1 MAEKL
6 TEKQLKLIDVVNEMV
21 EKFDVN
27 TYVSS
32 VRAFKQ
38 YRDLM
43 EVLDGMTA
51 GEFRELFPSD
61 EKIDLDDDI
70 KISVVGD
77 TLEIALG
84 YKGNP
89 TWDKVCVCVE
99 TLMLQVTYRP
109 QELGDIMAN
118 DIITRSIIDA
128 LDITE
133 LDIDGKIYSTSEMI
147 KKGSGEDAYFYIYYA
162 VDDFIYHNNLMKY
175 IENNSKVFNLQDFT
189 KRLISELYV
198 EHRDILKKEYAIRL
212 ATYVKELHEMVLLG
226 YFYLVGGNK

>member
-43 EVLDGMTA
+43 EVLDGMTV

-61 EKIDLDDDI
+61 EKIDLDDNI
-70 KISVVGD
+70 KINVIGD
-77 TLEIALG
+77 TLEIALS

-89 TWDKVCVCVE
+89 TWDRVCICVE
-99 TLMLQVTYRP
+99 TLMLKVTHKP
-109 QELGDIMAN
+109 QELGDIMTN
-118 DIITRSIIDA
+118 DIITHSIIDA

-133 LDIDGKIYSTSEMI
+133 LDIDGKIYSTSEII
-147 KKGSGEDAYFYIYYA
+147 KKGSGEDVYFYIYYA
-162 VDDFIYHNNLMKY
+162 VDDFIYDNDLMKY
-175 IENNSKVFNLQDFT
+175 IKNNSEVFDLQGFA

-198 EHRDILKKEYAIRL
+198 EHKDVLKKKYAITL
-212 ATYVKELHEMVLLG
+212 AAYVKELHEMILLG
-226 YFYLVGGNK
+226 YYYLVGGNR

>member
-43 EVLDGMTA
+43 EVLDGMTV

-61 EKIDLDDDI
+61 EKIDLDDNI
-70 KISVVGD
+70 KINVIGD
-77 TLEIALG
+77 TLEIALS

-89 TWDKVCVCVE
+89 TWDRVCICVE
-99 TLMLQVTYRP
+99 TLMLKVTHKP
-109 QELGDIMAN
+109 QELGDIMTN

-133 LDIDGKIYSTSEMI
+133 LDIDGKIYSTSEII
-147 KKGSGEDAYFYIYYA
+147 KKGSGEDVYFYIYYA
-162 VDDFIYHNNLMKY
+162 VDDFIYDNDLMKY
-175 IENNSKVFNLQDFT
+175 IKNNSEVFDLQGFA

-198 EHRDILKKEYAIRL
+198 EHKDVLKKKYAITL
-212 ATYVKELHEMVLLG
+212 AAYVKELHEMILLG
-226 YFYLVGGNK
+226 YYYLVGGNR

>member
-6 TEKQLKLIDVVNEMV
+6 TEKQLKLIDVVKEMV

-43 EVLDGMTA
+43 EVLDGMTV
-51 GEFRELFPSD
+51 GEFRKLFPSD
-61 EKIDLDDDI
+61 EKIDLDDNI
-70 KISVVGD
+70 KINVIGD
-77 TLEIALG
+77 TLEIALS

-89 TWDKVCVCVE
+89 TWDRVCICVE
-99 TLMLQVTYRP
+99 TLMLKVTHRP
-109 QELGDIMAN
+109 QELGDIMTN

-133 LDIDGKIYSTSEMI
+133 LDIDGKIYSTSEII

-162 VDDFIYHNNLMKY
+162 VDDFIYDNDLMKY
-175 IENNSKVFNLQDFT
+175 IKNNSEVFDLQGFA

-198 EHRDILKKEYAIRL
+198 EHKDVLKKKYAITL
-212 ATYVKELHEMVLLG
+212 AAYVKELHEMILLG
-226 YFYLVGGNK
+226 YYYLVGGNR

>member
-6 TEKQLKLIDVVNEMV
+6 TEKQLKLIDVVKEMV

-43 EVLDGMTA
+43 EVLDGMTV
-51 GEFRELFPSD
+51 GEFRKLFPSN
-61 EKIDLDDDI
+61 EKIDLDDNI
-70 KISVVGD
+70 KINVIGD
-77 TLEIALG
+77 TLEIALS

-89 TWDKVCVCVE
+89 TWDKVCICVE
-99 TLMLQVTYRP
+99 TLMLKVTHRP
-109 QELGDIMAN
+109 QELGDIMTN

-133 LDIDGKIYSTSEMI
+133 LDIDGKIYSTSEII

-162 VDDFIYHNNLMKY
+162 VDDFIYDNDLMKY
-175 IENNSKVFNLQDFT
+175 IKNNSKVFDLQGFA

-198 EHRDILKKEYAIRL
+198 EHRDVLKKKYAITL
-212 ATYVKELHEMVLLG
+212 AAYVKELHEMILLG
-226 YFYLVGGNK
+226 YYYLVGGNR

>member
-1 MAEKL
+1 MTEKL
-6 TEKQLKLIDVVNEMV
+6 TEKQLKLIDVVKEMV

-43 EVLDGMTA
+43 EVLDGMTV
-51 GEFRELFPSD
+51 GEFRKLFPSD
-61 EKIDLDDDI
+61 EKIDLDDNI
-70 KISVVGD
+70 KINVIGD
-77 TLEIALG
+77 TLEIALS

-89 TWDKVCVCVE
+89 TWDKVCICVE
-99 TLMLQVTYRP
+99 TLMLKVTHRP
-109 QELGDIMAN
+109 QELGDIMTN

-133 LDIDGKIYSTSEMI
+133 LDIDGKIYSTSEII

-162 VDDFIYHNNLMKY
+162 VDDFIYDNDLMKY
-175 IENNSKVFNLQDFT
+175 IKNNSEVFDLQGFAR
-189 KRLISELYV
+189 RLISELYV
-198 EHRDILKKEYAIRL
+198 EHRDVLKKKYAITL
-212 ATYVKELHEMVLLG
+212 AAYVKELHEMILLG
-226 YFYLVGGNK
+226 YYYLVGGNR